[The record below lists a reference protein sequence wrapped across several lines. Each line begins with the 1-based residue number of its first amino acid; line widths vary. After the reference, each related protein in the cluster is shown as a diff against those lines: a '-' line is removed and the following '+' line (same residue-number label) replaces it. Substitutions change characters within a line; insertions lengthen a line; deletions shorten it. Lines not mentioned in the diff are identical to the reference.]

1 MPCSPAGPPTLTPT
15 ARPESGER
23 LERPR
28 NGGRSD
34 GAAAPRSAR
43 KTRRERGWA
52 CRTIA
57 LSPVLAVGDGL
68 ASAAPQG
75 TGAARLGAPAIF
87 RPATIPRSLL
97 LLHSPQGRL
106 QQRSELHGLPGRLL
120 LGGQRR
126 DRGHRVVGLA
136 RRPAEA
142 GQRLQ

>member
-1 MPCSPAGPPTLTPT
+1 MWTSHGVGCGGMWAADALS
-15 ARPESGER
+15 

-57 LSPVLAVGDGL
+57 LDPVLVVGDGL
-68 ASAAPQG
+68 ASAARQG

-87 RPATIPRSLL
+87 RPATIPRSL
-97 LLHSPQGRL
+97 SA
-106 QQRSELHGLPGRLL
+106 
-120 LGGQRR
+120 GGAAVEPRR
-126 DRGHRVVGLA
+126 R
-136 RRPAEA
+136 
-142 GQRLQ
+142 